1 MRERKLMTIVLDY
14 LQRNA
19 LAGLAF
25 VCSLLALA
33 GASYAALAIPR
44 NSVGT
49 AQLRNHSITA
59 AKLDPAEI
67 AGSVRAWAVVGA
79 SGNVIAGAGKPSVT
93 ITPSTPGNY
102 GIRWGVK
109 LPKTCATVATVDYK
123 SPGPTETV
131 PIPGG
136 TTESVVAGYVSEVSS
151 GQSNGSAKHPP
162 IYTTGLITFN
172 QAGQPTPLA
181 FDVAVIC

>member
-1 MRERKLMTIVLDY
+1 MTPVLNY

-49 AQLRNHSITA
+49 AQLRNHAITPV
-59 AKLDPAEI
+59 KLDPAYI
-67 AGSVRAWAVVGA
+67 AGDVRAWAIVGA
-79 SGNVIAGAGKPSVT
+79 TGNVIAGAGKPSVT
-93 ITPSTPGNY
+93 VTPSNPGSY
-102 GIRWGVK
+102 DIRWGVK
-109 LPKTCATVATVDYK
+109 LPKTCATVANVDYR
-123 SPGPTETV
+123 SPSPTETV

-136 TTESVVAGYVSEVSS
+136 TNESVIAGYVSEVSS
-151 GQSNGSAKHPP
+151 GQSNGASKRPP
-162 IYTTGLITFN
+162 ISTTGLLTFN
-172 QAGQPTPLA
+172 QSDQPTPLA
-181 FDVAVIC
+181 FDVALIC